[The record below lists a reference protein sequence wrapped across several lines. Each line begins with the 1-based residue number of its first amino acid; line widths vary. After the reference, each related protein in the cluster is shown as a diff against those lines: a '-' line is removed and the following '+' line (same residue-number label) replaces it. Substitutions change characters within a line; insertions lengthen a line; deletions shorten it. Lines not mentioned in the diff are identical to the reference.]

1 MKKAVLVIED
11 EPDVANIVRL
21 NLRRA
26 GFSVRIAN
34 TGPSGLS
41 HARNDLPDIIILDLM
56 LPEMNG
62 LEVCKQLKT
71 GAQTGRIPIVM
82 LTAKTEEADRLS
94 GFRLG
99 ADDYVTKP
107 FSPKELVYRVQAL
120 VRRSNAGDAV
130 DILDIDGFVVDR
142 LRLKIAVDGDQLD
155 LTSTEFRMLNFLL
168 ERCGRPQ
175 AREVLLSEVL
185 GYSGSVDTRTVDT
198 HIRRLR
204 QKLGKHANRVE
215 TVRGDGYRFRAV
227 LANGSKISNEGK
239 GP

>member
-11 EPDVANIVRL
+11 EPDVADIVRL

-26 GFSVRIAN
+26 GFSVTVEE
-34 TGPSGLS
+34 TGFAGLNS
-41 HARNDLPDIIILDLM
+41 ARSVLPDLIILDLM
-56 LPEMNG
+56 LPEMSG

-71 GAQTGRIPIVM
+71 EAQTAKIPIVM
-82 LTAKTEEADRLS
+82 LTAKSEEADRLS

-120 VRRSNAGDAV
+120 VRRSSPDDVV
-130 DILDIDGFVVDR
+130 DVMDVDGFVVDR
-142 LRLKIAVDGDQLD
+142 LRLKIAVNGEPLD
-155 LTSTEFRMLNFLL
+155 LTSTEFRMLNFLI

-175 AREVLLSEVL
+175 PREVLLSEVL
-185 GYSGSVDTRTVDT
+185 GYSGAVDTRTVDT

-204 QKLGKHANRVE
+204 QKLGNHADRVE
-215 TVRGDGYRFRAV
+215 TVRGDGYRFRV
-227 LANGSKISNEGK
+227 GLAGRAKETRV
-239 GP
+239 